1 MSFDMYNSNK
11 CKTTAYAILH
21 SIRCHPERMSCH
33 RTLLKGQRY
42 RVTIF
47 VSFQTPSLSSF
58 LQVNVAECQRVTE
71 RFAAVYLPGKEEY
84 QEFVM
89 SDCDGKA

>member
-1 MSFDMYNSNK
+1 MLIF
-11 CKTTAYAILH
+11 
-21 SIRCHPERMSCH
+21 
-33 RTLLKGQRY
+33 TL
-42 RVTIF
+42 F
-47 VSFQTPSLSSF
+47 FE

-71 RFAAVYLPGKEEY
+71 RFVAVYLPGKEEY